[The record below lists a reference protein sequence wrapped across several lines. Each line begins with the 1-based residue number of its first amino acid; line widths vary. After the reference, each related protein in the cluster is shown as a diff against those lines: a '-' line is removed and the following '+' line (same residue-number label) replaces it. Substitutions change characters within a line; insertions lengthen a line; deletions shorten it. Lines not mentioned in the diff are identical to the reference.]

1 MIFVPIAIVFFVCLL
16 VTMLVV
22 LNKKRY
28 LYMK

>member
-1 MIFVPIAIVFFVCLL
+1 MIFVPFAIILFICLV

-28 LYMK
+28 FP